1 MKNVTFP
8 QNPVLLVDDE
18 EQFLI
23 SAGMMLSSHGI
34 TNVLECNDSTKVMGI
49 LQKNN
54 ISTIVLD
61 VFMPNISGLE
71 LLDKICQ
78 DFPEIPVIM
87 LTAVNEVNTA
97 VQCMKSGALDYIV
110 KPVDDTRLITAIKR
124 AVELRQVRNEN
135 TRLKKY
141 LLSDE
146 LEHESAFEK
155 IITQNSNMHSIFKYV
170 EAISYTN
177 LPVLITGETG
187 VGKELLSRAIHMV
200 SGREGA
206 FVPVNVAGVDDNLF
220 SDTLFGHKKGAFTGA
235 EMERKGLIEKAFGG
249 TLFLDEIGDLSYE
262 SQIKLLRLL
271 QEGKY
276 YPIGS
281 DMPKLSD
288 ARIVVATNADLS
300 ININDGK
307 FRKDLYYRLQ
317 THHLH
322 IPPLRDRKDD
332 LPVLVDH
339 FLEKAAKNLKKKKP
353 TVPKELFILLRNY
366 NYPGN
371 IRELEGMIF
380 DALSRH
386 KAGIL
391 SLEPFRDKLLPM
403 NGESLIVRDTE
414 FSGVSENDKGVVF
427 PDQLPTIKEIEQE
440 LIDEALKRSSGN
452 QTIAAR
458 ILGISRR
465 ALNNR
470 LHRSSE

>member
-8 QNPVLLVDDE
+8 QHPVLLVDDE

-23 SAGMMLSSHGI
+23 SAGMMLSSHGV
-34 TNVLECNDSTKVMGI
+34 TNVLECNDSRKVMGI

-61 VFMPNISGLE
+61 VFMPHISGLE
-71 LLDKICQ
+71 LLEKICNN
-78 DFPEIPVIM
+78 FPEIPVIM

-110 KPVDDTRLITAIKR
+110 KPVDDTRLVTAIKR

-135 TRLKKY
+135 KRLKKY

-187 VGKELLSRAIHMV
+187 VGKELLSRAIHTV
-200 SGREGA
+200 SGRKGA
-206 FVPVNVAGVDDNLF
+206 FIPVNVAGVDDNLF

-235 EMERKGLIEKAFGG
+235 EMERKGLIEKALGG

-332 LPVLVDH
+332 LIVLVDH

-353 TVPKELFILLRNY
+353 SVPKELFILLRNY
-366 NYPGN
+366 NFPGN

-391 SLEPFRDKLLPM
+391 SLESFRDKLLPIS
-403 NGESLIVRDTE
+403 NDNLYLNDVEITGSP
-414 FSGVSENDKGVVF
+414 ENEKNVVF

-470 LHRSSE
+470 IHRT